1 MIKRL
6 ATIALLMS
14 ATSVMAVD
22 SPINGVV
29 EPKCSI
35 WTETNGVYGH
45 PLPYK
50 LSTESADGG
59 VHASIRVD
67 VAQADYY
74 KTKFTHP
81 NSFSSSPTLTDAVAW
96 TGSTIVGQVGVAAM
110 SAYEAA
116 KVTYNNVTEFNMTLA
131 GSTWFT
137 VKSTASYGSTK
148 ALPAGN
154 YTAMIVA
161 ECIAKQLY
169 Y

>member
-1 MIKRL
+1 MDIKTITAL
-6 ATIALLMS
+6 AFLMP
-14 ATSVMAVD
+14 ATAAMAVD
-22 SPINGVV
+22 SPITGIV

-35 WTETNGVYGH
+35 WTETAGVYGH

-74 KTKFTHP
+74 KTRFTHP
-81 NSFSSSPTLTDAVAW
+81 NSFSSSPTLTDAIAW
-96 TGSTIVGQVGVAAM
+96 TGQTIVGQVGVSGM

-137 VKSTASYGSTK
+137 VKSQASYGSTK
-148 ALPAGN
+148 SLPAGN
-154 YTAMIVA
+154 YTALIVA
-161 ECIAKQLY
+161 ECIAK
-169 Y
+169 